1 MSEPTNIFSR
11 WSQRKRDVAA
21 AEKKPADASVAGEKP
36 ADRTQTPPQGP
47 TAAAQLPAEPAPFD
61 VSKLPSLESI
71 SAQTD
76 IRDFLQP
83 GVPAE
88 LKRAAL
94 RRAWIADPAIRD
106 FVGLQE
112 NDWDFNDPIAKAGF
126 GPLGPQH
133 NVKELVARVFNNA
146 PASDGGQD
154 ATPSVVD
161 PPDPLP
167 TTEEAAATSSD
178 NPAAGA
184 NAPQPVA
191 PAVENIATQQKNDS
205 PAAKPRRHGG
215 ALPG

>member
-11 WSQRKRDVAA
+11 WSQRKRAVAA
-21 AEKKPADASVAGEKP
+21 AEKKTADAAVSEAK
-36 ADRTQTPPQGP
+36 
-47 TAAAQLPAEPAPFD
+47 PAEPTQTLPPPQQPAAEPAAFD

-88 LKRAAL
+88 IKRAAL
-94 RRAWIADPAIRD
+94 RRAWVADPAIRD

-126 GPLGPQH
+126 GPLGPEH

-146 PASDGGQD
+146 PTPDARQD
-154 ATPSVVD
+154 ATPNKVD
-161 PPDPLP
+161 PPDQLAPP
-167 TTEEAAATSSD
+167 EEAPGTPSDVTDLDSQSAAERD
-178 NPAAGA
+178 
-184 NAPQPVA
+184 
-191 PAVENIATQQKNDS
+191 ENIAPQQKNDS